1 MNTISISDLTKDYGD
16 NKGIFNVSFNVKE
29 GKVVGFLGSNGAG
42 KTTSIRHLMGFIK
55 PDQGSCQILGLDC
68 FKEAS

>member
-29 GKVVGFLGSNGAG
+29 GKVVGFLGS
-42 KTTSIRHLMGFIK
+42 
-55 PDQGSCQILGLDC
+55 
-68 FKEAS
+68 KEA